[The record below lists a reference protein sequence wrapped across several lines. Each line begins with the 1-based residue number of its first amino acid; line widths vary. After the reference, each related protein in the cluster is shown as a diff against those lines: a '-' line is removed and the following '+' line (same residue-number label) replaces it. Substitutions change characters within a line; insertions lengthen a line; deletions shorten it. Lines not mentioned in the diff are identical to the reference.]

1 MPGGRPKIEF
11 DDKDWKLLDIA
22 CQYKHHEIDIA
33 NLLEVSMDTVERR
46 IREKHECSFAEY
58 RNKRLSKTKHNLF
71 AKQVEIAMAGNV
83 TMLIWLGKQYLDQS
97 DKQEI
102 DQTIR
107 EIKIEIDSSDD
118 KL

>member
-1 MPGGRPKIEF
+1 MARPRIEF
-11 DDKDWKLLDIA
+11 DEKDWKLLDIA

-46 IREKHECSFAEY
+46 IREKYECSFAEY

-83 TMLIWLGKQYLDQS
+83 TMLIWLGKQYLDQLDQQS
-97 DKQEI
+97 ITQEVTEKRI
-102 DQTIR
+102 VEIR
-107 EIKIEIDSSDD
+107 RAD
-118 KL
+118 